1 MKKTHILTFLI
12 LIFLSGPVSAET
24 LYIPYSGFVYNATG
38 EIWCVRQSVFQLS
51 TGEGFAEY
59 DRGID
64 KCVVTLVLDSHKEPA
79 EITSVDLAIIGVAK
93 LSIVSIGLFIVQRTL
108 SPLLRV
114 CVFSSITFVYRYI

>member
-1 MKKTHILTFLI
+1 MKKTYILTFLI

-59 DRGID
+59 LLQAESFHEHKGRFENKGLSHYIQE
-64 KCVVTLVLDSHKEPA
+64 KVKAKSRKYNTLDNRDTEQLKKIKLEQAKAYKKEK
-79 EITSVDLAIIGVAK
+79 G
-93 LSIVSIGLFIVQRTL
+93 GR
-108 SPLLRV
+108 
-114 CVFSSITFVYRYI
+114 